1 MVVHSL
7 KRMLLTLSEKNEVY
21 TLRKRKWFTL
31 SEKNVLQNF
40 LITVNVVLNV
50 YNVVLHATNIMW
62 LQTIIKECGS
72 TFLENK

>member
-1 MVVHSL
+1 M
-7 KRMLLTLSEKNEVY
+7 VY
-21 TLRKRKWFTL
+21 TLRKRMWFTL

-40 LITVNVVLNV
+40 IITVNVVLNV
-50 YNVVLHATNIMW
+50 FNVVLHATNIMW